1 MDQLAFELQMERT
14 KRAIEAS
21 DDRKE
26 LKEIALALTNLVA
39 AQRGMLMTWIYGTG
53 EDQSP

>member
-14 KRAIEAS
+14 KRAIEAA

-39 AQRGMLMTWIYGTG
+39 AQRGMLMSFIYGPQ
-53 EDQSP
+53 DQ

>member
-21 DDRKE
+21 DDRTE

-39 AQRGMLMTWIYGTG
+39 AQRGMLMSFIYGPQ
-53 EDQSP
+53 DQ